1 MLQLNEITNIP
12 DAFFQLTSLA
22 DIHHVFPQPTL
33 IHLQGEN
40 PQPLFVSVLMH
51 GNEDTGFFAIQK
63 LLLKYQQRKLPRAL
77 SIFIGNVSAA
87 RSGLRRLNGQPDY
100 NRVWPGSDVIDCPES
115 RLMLQVVERMQQTLP
130 FASIDLHNNTGMN
143 PHYGCINRLD
153 VKFLQLAKLF
163 SRTVVYFETPT
174 GVQSMAFAE
183 FCPAIT
189 VECGK
194 PHLPNGIAHAMDYVD
209 SVLHLSDIEGEPVSE
224 KDVDLFHTVARVTVS
239 ENCSFSFTDR
249 QADIFLDPGIE
260 QLNFSEAQ
268 KGMPFGEVGD
278 GVGMGMGLIAWD
290 DRGNDMTERFF
301 QKVQS
306 QIQLNISA
314 MPAMITLNEEIVRQ
328 DCLCYLME
336 RMQWEWSRTS

>member
-1 MLQLNEITNIP
+1 MLQLNEITSVP
-12 DAFFQLTSLA
+12 DAFFQLTSLT
-22 DIHHVFPQPTL
+22 DIHQVFPQPTL
-33 IHLQGEN
+33 IHLQGDN

-51 GNEDTGFFAIQK
+51 GNEDTGFFAVQK
-63 LLLKYQQRKLPRAL
+63 LLLKYRQRSLPRAL

-87 RSGLRRLNGQPDY
+87 RSGLRRLNDQPDY
-100 NRVWPGSDVIDCPES
+100 NRVWPGSDVVDCAES
-115 RLMLQVVERMQQTLP
+115 RLMLQVVERMQRLSP

-153 VKFLQLAKLF
+153 AKFLQLAKLF

-209 SVLHLSDIEGEPVSE
+209 SILHLKDIPSEPVTE
-224 KDVDLFHTVARVTVS
+224 KEVDLFHTVARVTVS
-239 ENCSFSFTDR
+239 EDYSFSFTDR
-249 QADIFLDPGIE
+249 QADIFFDPVIE
-260 QLNFSEAQ
+260 KLNFSEAK
-268 KGMPFGEVGD
+268 KGMSFAEVRD
-278 GVGMGMGLIAWD
+278 GVGMGLIAWD

-301 QKVQS
+301 QKVQN
-306 QIQLNISA
+306 QIQLNITA

-336 RMQWEWSRTS
+336 RLQWSEVP